1 MQLGKASEMYYF
13 PPLGYRL
20 HLKNTGLRQLVK
32 NGASS
37 LIAFL
42 PVRLNFQDSVCGAA
56 GGWALAFLLIT
67 FPFLKGGQ
75 PNKGKSGIMMNF

>member
-1 MQLGKASEMYYF
+1 MAMQLEKASEMPYF
-13 PPLGYRL
+13 PPLGYQLR
-20 HLKNTGLRQLVK
+20 LKNTDLRQLVK

-56 GGWALAFLLIT
+56 GG
-67 FPFLKGGQ
+67 
-75 PNKGKSGIMMNF
+75 

>member
-1 MQLGKASEMYYF
+1 MQLEKASEMPYF
-13 PPLGYRL
+13 PPLAYQLR
-20 HLKNTGLRQLVK
+20 LKNTDLRQLVK
-32 NGASS
+32 KGASS

-67 FPFLKGGQ
+67 FPCLKGEQ
-75 PNKGKSGIMMNF
+75 PKTGKSGIPTNF